1 MKTETT
7 TRINAVELLK
17 QDHEKVKGLFK
28 EFMESGE
35 RALKTRERL
44 SQEIFMEFG
53 IHADLEEQI
62 FYPAYRD
69 AAKEQGEE
77 IVDESLEEHHVADL
91 LIEELKAMT
100 PEEEHFE
107 PKMKVL
113 CENIQHHIKEEE
125 SEMLNKARRFL
136 GDRLETLGQQMAE
149 RKKQLMGQM
158 KMAA

>member
-35 RALKTRERL
+35 RAIKTRERL
-44 SQEIFMEFG
+44 SQQIFLELEV
-53 IHADLEEQI
+53 HSKLEEEI
-62 FYPAYRD
+62 FYPAYCQ
-69 AAKEQGEE
+69 AAKEQGED
-77 IVDESLEEHHVADL
+77 IVAESLEEHHVVDL
-91 LIEELKAMT
+91 LIGELKALT
-100 PEEEHFE
+100 PEEENFE

-113 CENIQHHIKEEE
+113 CENVQHHIEEE
-125 SEMLNKARRFL
+125 EQEMLNKAPRFL
-136 GDRLETLGQQMAE
+136 GDKLETLGQQMAE